1 MHYKRFIN
9 KERKEE
15 KNMRKKLLALL
26 LTVTT
31 AFAVTACGSTA
42 PADGG
47 ATGGTTD
54 NTIKIAASITP
65 HSELLEQVKPILAE
79 EGINLE
85 IIVTDDPVIPNT
97 SLQEGSIDAN
107 FFQHQPYLDQFNA
120 ENGTDLV
127 SIGATHYEPFAV
139 YSQNITSLA
148 DLPNDAKVAVPNNV
162 ANEARALLLLE
173 QEGVIKLKEDAG
185 ISATVTDI
193 VENPKNITIIEIDP
207 QQLVN
212 SLPDVDAAVINGNYA
227 LAGGLSIK
235 DSLAQEA
242 SDSLAAQTYKNIV
255 VTSSAKANDANLA
268 KLIEALQSETI
279 QTYINENYNGAVVP
293 VK

>member
-1 MHYKRFIN
+1 M
-9 KERKEE
+9 
-15 KNMRKKLLALL
+15 KKKILALL
-26 LTVTT
+26 LAATT
-31 AFAVTACGSTA
+31 IFATTACGNA
-42 PADGG
+42 GG
-47 ATGGTTD
+47 SKATDSKIT
-54 NTIKIAASITP
+54 IAASITP
-65 HSELLEQVKPILAE
+65 HSELLEQVKPILSE
-79 EGINLE
+79 EGITLD

-107 FFQHQPYLDQFNA
+107 FFQHQPYLDQFNE
-120 ENGTDLV
+120 ENGTDFV

-139 YSQNITSLA
+139 YSQKITSLS
-148 DLPNDAKVAVPNNV
+148 DLPDGAKIAVPNNV

-173 QEGVIKLKEDAG
+173 QEGVITLKEGAG
-185 ISATVTDI
+185 ITATVTDI
-193 VENPKNITIIEIDP
+193 ADNPKNITIIEIDP

-255 VTSSAKANDANLA
+255 VTSSDKANDPNLL
-268 KLIEALQSETI
+268 KLIEALQSEEI
-279 QTYINENYNGAVVP
+279 QQYINDNYNGAVVP